1 MSCDYYTR
9 DGWLELQLQFWKAR
23 MDIESHHHREKPR
36 GYEICRDS
44 HSCWIRRTTYGDDIK
59 RGYYREDSE
68 PDTEG

>member
-1 MSCDYYTR
+1 MSNYFTH
-9 DGWLELQLQFWKAR
+9 DGWLELQLIYWSAR
-23 MDIESHHHREKPR
+23 AAVESRHHREKPR

-68 PDTEG
+68 PDPKG